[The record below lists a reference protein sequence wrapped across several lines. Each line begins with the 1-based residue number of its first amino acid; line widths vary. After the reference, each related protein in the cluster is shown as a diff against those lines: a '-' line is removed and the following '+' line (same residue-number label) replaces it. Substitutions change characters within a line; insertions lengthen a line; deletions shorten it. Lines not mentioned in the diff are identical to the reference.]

1 MISSFIFIPNEVDAK
16 DRNYD
21 GISTDTPPRCR
32 DRIILSDIELHWRAC
47 LTMYKYT
54 ASNPRPL
61 LGVARRGGSRAHVVI
76 IALC

>member
-32 DRIILSDIELHWRAC
+32 DRIILSDIELHGVRVWLCTNTQQA
-47 LTMYKYT
+47 T
-54 ASNPRPL
+54 
-61 LGVARRGGSRAHVVI
+61 LG
-76 IALC
+76 LY